1 MIIKENKIK
10 RIYLSIRKWL
20 KKNIIFLFKEYI
32 NKYKLKFEIVILLKF
47 VKNKVVILKLL
58 DSVFVIFLIKYLL

>member
-1 MIIKENKIK
+1 M
-10 RIYLSIRKWL
+10 
-20 KKNIIFLFKEYI
+20 I